1 MYSSGSNW
9 RPHPTVMEFEIWRER
24 GMPIKK
30 MNKEYHSIID
40 WDRSYEGEVHGTK
53 RNGTDE
59 ADGGALVSKVVN

>member
-1 MYSSGSNW
+1 
-9 RPHPTVMEFEIWRER
+9 
-24 GMPIKK
+24 MPLKK